1 MDYNTTRL
9 KNAHTK
15 IIEEFAS
22 GKIDVLIGTQMVA
35 KGLDFENVNIVGIL
49 NADHIISFPDF
60 RSNER
65 AYSLITQ
72 VAGRAGR
79 KKDLGTVYLQTSM
92 PEHAIIQKIVDH
104 DYLGM
109 YETDL
114 NERENFNYPPFH
126 RLIKITIKHQDALAL
141 YQLGVIAK
149 NNLSTFF
156 GSNLLGPE
164 KPYVGKIRNWY
175 IINFVLKI
183 PNQGG
188 PIRAQKSKLSQAI
201 QQLEKS
207 KEFNKARII
216 VDVDPL

>member
-1 MDYNTTRL
+1 
-9 KNAHTK
+9 
-15 IIEEFAS
+15 
-22 GKIDVLIGTQMVA
+22 
-35 KGLDFENVNIVGIL
+35 
-49 NADHIISFPDF
+49 
-60 RSNER
+60 
-65 AYSLITQ
+65 
-72 VAGRAGR
+72 
-79 KKDLGTVYLQTSM
+79 KDLGTVYLQTSM

-149 NNLSTFF
+149 NNLSIFF

-201 QQLEKS
+201 HQLEKS

-216 VDVDPL
+216 IDVDPL